1 MAQIICHDLTLGYG
15 GAPVLSAL
23 RFSVAAGDYLVI
35 LGENGAGKTT
45 LCKAILGLSP
55 PIAGRVELAEG
66 LSPRD
71 IGYLAQQTAVQR
83 TFPASV
89 REIVRSGC
97 QGRMGLRPFYTR
109 AEKRMAEENMARLGI
124 DHLADRC
131 YRDLSGGQQQR
142 VLLARA
148 LLAAGKVL
156 LLDEPVSGLD
166 PEATAEMYAIL
177 RALHRSGVTILMIT
191 HDVKTALAD
200 ATHVLHLGESVF
212 WGTAE
217 AYRKARSSRD
227 AAAGGCG

>member
-1 MAQIICHDLTLGYG
+1 M
-15 GAPVLSAL
+15 
-23 RFSVAAGDYLVI
+23 
-35 LGENGAGKTT
+35 
-45 LCKAILGLSP
+45 
-55 PIAGRVELAEG
+55 AEG
-66 LSPRD
+66 LSHRD

-124 DHLADRC
+124 DHLADHC

-142 VLLARA
+142 VLLARS

-166 PEATAEMYAIL
+166 PEAAAEMYAIL

-191 HDVKTALAD
+191 HDVKAALAD
-200 ATHVLHLGESVF
+200 ATHVLHLGESIF
-212 WGTAE
+212 WGTAD
-217 AYRKARSSRD
+217 AYRKERSSRD

>member
-45 LCKAILGLSP
+45 LCKAILGLAP

-124 DHLADRC
+124 AHLADRC

-148 LLAAGKVL
+148 LGAAGKVL

-166 PEATAEMYAIL
+166 PQAAADMYGIL
-177 RALHRSGVTILMIT
+177 GALHQSGVTILMIT
-191 HDVKTALAD
+191 HDVEAALAD

-217 AYRKARSSRD
+217 AYRQSRASRD
-227 AAAGGCG
+227 ATARGCG

>member
-71 IGYLAQQTAVQR
+71 IGYIAQQTAVQR

-124 DHLADRC
+124 AHLADRC

-166 PEATAEMYAIL
+166 PEAAAEMYAIL

>member
-45 LCKAILGLSP
+45 LCKAILGLAP

-124 DHLADRC
+124 AHLADRC

-166 PEATAEMYAIL
+166 PQAAADMYGIL
-177 RALHRSGVTILMIT
+177 GALHQSGVTILMIT
-191 HDVKTALAD
+191 HDVEAALAD

-217 AYRKARSSRD
+217 AYRQSRASRD
-227 AAAGGCG
+227 ATARGCG

>member
-1 MAQIICHDLTLGYG
+1 MAQIICHRLTLGYG
-15 GAPVLSAL
+15 GTPVLSEL
-23 RFSVAAGDYLVI
+23 DFSVEAGNYLVI
-35 LGENGAGKTT
+35 LGENGVGKTT
-45 LCKAILGLSP
+45 LFKAILGLTP
-55 PIAGRVELAEG
+55 PLAGRVELAEG
-66 LSPRD
+66 LSLRD

-83 TFPASV
+83 GFPASV

-109 AEKRMAEENMARLGI
+109 DEKKRAEENMARLGI

-148 LLAAGKVL
+148 LGAAGKVL

-166 PEATAEMYAIL
+166 PQAAADMYGIL
-177 RALHRSGVTILMIT
+177 GALHQSGVTILMIT
-191 HDVKTALAD
+191 HDVEAALAD

-217 AYRKARSSRD
+217 DYRQSRASRD
-227 AAAGGCG
+227 ATARGCG

>member
-148 LLAAGKVL
+148 LGAAGKVL

-166 PEATAEMYAIL
+166 PQAAADMYGIL
-177 RALHRSGVTILMIT
+177 GALHQSGVTILMIT
-191 HDVKTALAD
+191 HDVEAALAD

-217 AYRKARSSRD
+217 AYRQSRASRD
-227 AAAGGCG
+227 ATARGCG

>member
-15 GAPVLSAL
+15 GTPVLSAL

-124 DHLADRC
+124 AHLADRC

-166 PEATAEMYAIL
+166 PEAAAEMYAIL

-227 AAAGGCG
+227 GAAGGCG

>member
-15 GAPVLSAL
+15 GTPVLSAL

-45 LCKAILGLSP
+45 LCKAILGLVP

-66 LSPRD
+66 LSHRD

-83 TFPASV
+83 TFPTSV

-124 DHLADRC
+124 DHLADHC
-131 YRDLSGGQQQR
+131 YRDLSESTKIGRASCRER
-142 VLLARA
+142 V
-148 LLAAGKVL
+148 
-156 LLDEPVSGLD
+156 
-166 PEATAEMYAIL
+166 
-177 RALHRSGVTILMIT
+177 
-191 HDVKTALAD
+191 
-200 ATHVLHLGESVF
+200 
-212 WGTAE
+212 
-217 AYRKARSSRD
+217 
-227 AAAGGCG
+227 

>member
-1 MAQIICHDLTLGYG
+1 MAQIICHRLTLGYG
-15 GAPVLSAL
+15 GTPVLSEL
-23 RFSVAAGDYLVI
+23 DFSVEAGNYLVI
-35 LGENGAGKTT
+35 LGENGVGKTT
-45 LCKAILGLSP
+45 LFKAILGLTP
-55 PIAGRVELAEG
+55 PLAGRVELAEG
-66 LSPRD
+66 LSLRD

-83 TFPASV
+83 GFPASV

-109 AEKRMAEENMARLGI
+109 DEKKRAEENMARLGI

-148 LLAAGKVL
+148 LGAAGKVL

-166 PEATAEMYAIL
+166 PQAAADMYGIL
-177 RALHRSGVTILMIT
+177 GALHQSGVTILMIT
-191 HDVKTALAD
+191 HDVEAALAD

-217 AYRKARSSRD
+217 GYRQSRASRD
-227 AAAGGCG
+227 ATARGCG

>member
-15 GAPVLSAL
+15 GTPVLSAL
-23 RFSVAAGDYLVI
+23 RFSVAAGNYLVI

-45 LCKAILGLSP
+45 LCKAILGLVP

-66 LSPRD
+66 LSHRD

-142 VLLARA
+142 VLLARS

-166 PEATAEMYAIL
+166 PEAAAEMYAIL

-191 HDVKTALAD
+191 HDVKAALAD
-200 ATHVLHLGESVF
+200 ATHVLHLGESIF
-212 WGTAE
+212 WGTAD
-217 AYRKARSSRD
+217 AYRKERSSRD

>member
-45 LCKAILGLSP
+45 LCKAILGLAP

-109 AEKRMAEENMARLGI
+109 DEKKRAEENMARLGI

-148 LLAAGKVL
+148 LGAAGKVL

-166 PEATAEMYAIL
+166 PQAAADMYGIL
-177 RALHRSGVTILMIT
+177 GALHQAGVTILMIT
-191 HDVKTALAD
+191 HDVEAALAD

-217 AYRKARSSRD
+217 AYRQSRASRD
-227 AAAGGCG
+227 ATARGCG

>member
-15 GAPVLSAL
+15 GTPVISAL

-66 LSPRD
+66 LSSRD

-124 DHLADRC
+124 AHLADRC

-142 VLLARA
+142 VLLARS

-166 PEATAEMYAIL
+166 PEAAAEMYAIL

-191 HDVKTALAD
+191 HDVKAALAD
-200 ATHVLHLGESVF
+200 ATHVLHLGEHVF
-212 WGTAE
+212 WGTAD
-217 AYRKARSSRD
+217 AYRKERSSRN

>member
-15 GAPVLSAL
+15 GTPVISAL

-124 DHLADRC
+124 AHLADRC

-166 PEATAEMYAIL
+166 PEAAAEMYAIL

>member
-15 GAPVLSAL
+15 GTPVLSAL

-124 DHLADRC
+124 AHLADRC

-142 VLLARA
+142 VLLARS

-166 PEATAEMYAIL
+166 PEAAAEMYAIL
-177 RALHRSGVTILMIT
+177 RALHRSGITILMIT
-191 HDVKTALAD
+191 HDVKAALAD

-212 WGTAE
+212 WGTAD
-217 AYRKARSSRD
+217 AYRKERSSRN
-227 AAAGGCG
+227 AVAGGCG